1 MSALLSISIL
11 IRLLAAGWAA
21 FLVWRHRD
29 WRLAFL
35 PLMLVLM
42 VLQPLLPGLGE
53 PKSLMLQVSILTV
66 IIATMFYFLLRRS
79 LQRRA
84 ATLLRVMLIS
94 IVLYQIINLL
104 SDDPFD
110 ASMLLHSGLSMSL
123 IVYLNIVLL
132 GRILSERQQAEETLR
147 KQLKNDAVHDALT
160 GLPNRILF
168 MERLRLAHAR
178 AQRRSGHLFAVLFLD
193 LDRFKLVNDSL
204 GHAMGDLLLVQAAER
219 IGACLRDEDIV
230 ARLGGDEFAVLIE
243 DLKEPVDAER
253 FALRLHE
260 QLAQPYHLEG
270 REIVSTASMGV
281 ALNTIDYTRP
291 EDLLR
296 DADTAM
302 YQAKAAGKGRYE
314 MFDNRMHK
322 QAVAQLRLEADL
334 HRAVQG
340 GQLDVHYQPIVAL
353 DSGKIVACEALLRWN
368 HPSLGWLRP
377 AEFIAV
383 AEETGQIVPI
393 GEWVLRT
400 ACAQNKAWQ
409 LTGSLPLMNVAVNIS
424 ALQLRQL
431 EFVDTVSQ
439 ILDQTSLDPHFLE
452 LELTESM
459 LVEDSEAAAR
469 TIEQLAN
476 LGVRFAI
483 DDFGTGYSSLSYLR
497 RFPLH
502 SLKIDRV
509 FVSSLNS
516 GDPGGAGIVAAVIS
530 LAHSLELEVTAEG
543 VESEDQLATLRS
555 LQCAKG
561 QGYLF
566 SVPLPTES
574 ITKLLQ
580 ENACGAVLPGWADL
594 GKQPQG
600 VAGLLNLAAEV
611 SEETA
616 HAGTTLASAAALQP
630 RKQQ

>member
-1 MSALLSISIL
+1 M
-11 IRLLAAGWAA
+11 
-21 FLVWRHRD
+21 
-29 WRLAFL
+29 
-35 PLMLVLM
+35 
-42 VLQPLLPGLGE
+42 QPLLPGLGE
-53 PKSLMLQVSILTV
+53 PKSLLLQVSILTV
-66 IIATMFYFLLRRS
+66 IIATMFYFLLRHS

-84 ATLLRVMLIS
+84 ATLLRVMLVS
-94 IVLYQIINLL
+94 IVLYQLINLL

-132 GRILSERQQAEETLR
+132 GRILSERQQAEEKLR

-204 GHAMGDLLLVQAAER
+204 GHAIGDQLLVQAAER

-253 FALRLHE
+253 FVLRLHE
-260 QLAQPYHLEG
+260 QLAKPYHLEG
-270 REIVSTASMGV
+270 REIISTVSSRV

-291 EDLLR
+291 EDMLR

-302 YQAKAAGKGRYE
+302 YQTKAAGKGRYE

-334 HRAVQG
+334 HRAIQG

-353 DSGKIVACEALLRWN
+353 DSGKIVGCEALLRWN
-368 HPSLGWLRP
+368 HPSLGWIHP
-377 AEFIAV
+377 GEFIAI
-383 AEETGQIVPI
+383 AEETGLIVPI

-409 LTGSLPLMNVAVNIS
+409 LAGSLPLLSVAINIS

-431 EFVDTVSQ
+431 ELVDTVSQ
-439 ILDQTSLDPHFLE
+439 ILDETSLDPRFLE

-469 TIEQLAN
+469 TIEQLAD

-502 SLKIDRV
+502 TLKIDRV
-509 FVSSLNS
+509 FVSSLNP

-530 LAHSLELEVTAEG
+530 LAHSLELQVTAEG
-543 VESEDQLATLRS
+543 VESEDQLASLRS

-566 SVPLPTES
+566 SVPLPAEK
-574 ITKLLQ
+574 ITNLLQ
-580 ENACGAVLPGWADL
+580 ENAWVELQSVFSGGADR

-611 SEETA
+611 SE
-616 HAGTTLASAAALQP
+616 GSVY
-630 RKQQ
+630 K

>member
-1 MSALLSISIL
+1 MSALLSISVL

-35 PLMLVLM
+35 PLMLILM

-53 PKSLMLQVSILTV
+53 PKSLMLEVSILTV

-94 IVLYQIINLL
+94 IVLYQLINLL

-132 GRILSERQQAEETLR
+132 GRILTERQQAEVQLR

-204 GHAMGDLLLVQAAER
+204 GHAIGDQLLVQAAER

-253 FALRLHE
+253 FVLRLHE
-260 QLAQPYHLEG
+260 QLAKPYHLEG
-270 REIVSTASMGV
+270 REIISTASSGV

-291 EDLLR
+291 EDMLR

-302 YQAKAAGKGRYE
+302 YQAKTAGKGRYE

-334 HRAVQG
+334 HRAIEG
-340 GQLDVHYQPIVAL
+340 EQLGVHYQPIVAL

-368 HPSLGWLRP
+368 HPSLGWIRP
-377 AEFIAV
+377 VEFIGL

-393 GEWVLRT
+393 GEWVLQT

-409 LTGSLPLMNVAVNIS
+409 LAGSLPLMNVAVNIS

-439 ILDQTSLDPHFLE
+439 ILDQTGLDPRFLE
-452 LELTESM
+452 LELTESI

-469 TIEQLAN
+469 TIEKLAC

-483 DDFGTGYSSLSYLR
+483 DDFGMGYSSLNYLR

-502 SLKIDRV
+502 SLKIDQV
-509 FVSSLNS
+509 FVSSLNPE
-516 GDPGGAGIVAAVIS
+516 DPSSVKIVAAVIS

-543 VESEDQLATLRS
+543 VESEDQLASLRS
-555 LQCAKG
+555 LQCTKV
-561 QGYLF
+561 QGHLF
-566 SVPLPTES
+566 SVPLPTER
-574 ITKLLQ
+574 ITKFLQ
-580 ENACGAVLPGWADL
+580 KNVCVSVLPSGADL
-594 GKQPQG
+594 GKQPNG

-616 HAGTTLASAAALQP
+616 HAGTTPACAAALQP
-630 RKQQ
+630 RTQQ